1 MSSIVALRLVHILA
15 GTFWAGV
22 AVFMAA
28 FLVPSIRA
36 AGPAGAAVM
45 RELIQVRRLTQWLML
60 ASWLT
65 LLSGLGLVHLV
76 AGALGHAWFGV
87 GVGRWFG
94 AGAVTALVAMI
105 IGHTVN
111 VPTARRI
118 GALGAAIQA
127 AGAPPSP
134 EQQGQMQA
142 LQQRMTTAARVV
154 ASLLA
159 LATALMAVARYLG

>member
-22 AVFMAA
+22 AVFMAW

-45 RELIQVRRLTQWLML
+45 RELVQVRRLTHWLML
-60 ASWLT
+60 SSWLT
-65 LLSGLGLVHLV
+65 LVAGLGLVHLL
-76 AGALGHAWFGV
+76 AGDLGHRWFVV

-94 AGAVTALVAMI
+94 AGAAVALLAMI

-118 GALGAAIQA
+118 GLLGAAIQA
-127 AGAPPSP
+127 GGAPPTP